1 MRGANLTT
9 ENSYDKYFLP
19 RLKIDNYNIEID
31 GRNFHDQS
39 MTQYDEIEKYQQDKL
54 MIIQLVIY

>member
-1 MRGANLTT
+1 MRGANFST

-31 GRNFHDQS
+31 GRNFYDQA
-39 MTQYDEIEKYQQDKL
+39 MV
-54 MIIQLVIY
+54 MITQLVVY